1 MKQTSSCQYIL
12 TNRTLP
18 SQHQY
23 LDNYLYV
30 YCLFNLCIFLNG
42 AQLLSVTFILF
53 ASASATAVVATTVDP
68 FMS

>member
-1 MKQTSSCQYIL
+1 MY
-12 TNRTLP
+12 
-18 SQHQY
+18 
-23 LDNYLYV
+23 
-30 YCLFNLCIFLNG
+30 FLNG